1 MGSTSKGIPLLLL
14 CLLVPSRFAAQQRVQ
29 GEPGPAAVKAARR
42 ASRSLPENL
51 SQASLL
57 NTSEGLSVIGA
68 ALESRG
74 RGRSKLDCSHLVHTV
89 YQRAGFPYS
98 YVSSSDLYA
107 GVDEFQPV
115 TRPQAGDLVV
125 WPGHVGIV
133 VNPSQ
138 NTFFSALR
146 SGIGVE
152 SYSGS
157 YWRERGVPRFY
168 RYAKAIAA
176 NRGDSEA
183 ASPGVTHAVLDD
195 SVNTQAMS
203 TVDVNP
209 AGIQFPRVQII
220 DSARPQAREVTQAIL
235 LALSVNPEGFEES
248 DVFKLARPLIV
259 FSRLEV
265 RAVKV
270 HGDQGQIQVRITAPL
285 RLARGQAK
293 LTKRQETQTWS
304 LRRRDQK
311 SWELL
316 IPQDAV
322 YLSRDTAVRIL
333 AHQLALLADTGSPSA
348 NPHQKSQLAQMLN
361 SLLME

>member
-1 MGSTSKGIPLLLL
+1 M
-14 CLLVPSRFAAQQRVQ
+14 
-29 GEPGPAAVKAARR
+29 
-42 ASRSLPENL
+42 
-51 SQASLL
+51 
-57 NTSEGLSVIGA
+57 IGA

-152 SYSGS
+152 SYFGS
-157 YWRERGVPRFY
+157 YWKERGVPRFY
-168 RYAKAIAA
+168 RYAKAVAA
-176 NRGDSEA
+176 NRGESKA
-183 ASPGVTHAVLDD
+183 ATPDVTQHAVLDD
-195 SVNTQAMS
+195 SLNTQAMS

-209 AGIQFPRVQII
+209 AGIQSPRVQII

-235 LALSVNPEGFEES
+235 LALSVKPEGFEES

-265 RAVKV
+265 RALKI
-270 HGDQGQIQVRITAPL
+270 HGEQGQIQVRITAPL

-316 IPQDAV
+316 LPQDAV
-322 YLSRDTAVRIL
+322 YLSRDTAVRVL
-333 AHQLALLADTGSPSA
+333 AHQLVLIADTESPSA